1 MATHEDED
9 KAKSPWNS
17 LELAKLGA
25 SLLTPIITGVCAVI
39 LYYFIANWNL
49 GSIEHRA
56 LLERRLQIQ
65 SEIAAPLNRIFC
77 FVEDV
82 GTWKQDT
89 PHSVIEHKRKVDS
102 LMHANRSLWSKDVF
116 NAYLQY
122 IDETAFMT
130 NVGRGQDAKIRTS
143 SDLKSAIQGWDE
155 AWKVRLTGKVDERH
169 RQSYV
174 DLQLLMATD
183 LMQVKDSER
192 LSSPSR
198 KP

>member
-1 MATHEDED
+1 MATHDEVD

-25 SLLTPIITGVCAVI
+25 SLVTPIITGICAVI
-39 LYYFIANWNL
+39 LYGLIANWNL

-65 SEIAAPLNRIFC
+65 TEIAAPLNRIFC
-77 FVEDV
+77 FVEDI

-89 PHSVIEHKRKVDS
+89 PDSVIEHKRKVDS
-102 LMHANRSLWSKDVF
+102 LMHANRSLWSDQVF
-116 NAYLQY
+116 NAYLEY
-122 IDETAFMT
+122 VNEAAFET
-130 NVGRGQDAKIRTS
+130 NVGRGKDAKIRTS
-143 SDLKSAIQGWDE
+143 SDLKKEVPGWDG
-155 AWKVRLTGKVDERH
+155 AWKDRLTEKVDERH
-169 RQSYV
+169 KQRYA
-174 DLQLLMATD
+174 DFQLLMAVD

-192 LSSPSR
+192 LSLLSR